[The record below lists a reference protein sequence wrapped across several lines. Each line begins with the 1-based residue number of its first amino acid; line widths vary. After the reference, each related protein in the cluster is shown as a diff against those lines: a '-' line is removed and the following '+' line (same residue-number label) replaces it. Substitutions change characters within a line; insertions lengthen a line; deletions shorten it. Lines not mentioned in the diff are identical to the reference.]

1 MIGRTGMR
9 RATSLLLLS
18 TLLLG
23 GCASSAGA
31 VDRALV
37 EAGRQRRREQ
47 PPPTAEELRREID
60 SFLDNELPL
69 REKKVEAALA
79 KELRTWRV
87 VFLGAAALGL
97 LGATSGTIS
106 DAEGSTQA
114 FLTGV
119 GIAGMAAGGIA
130 YYVRTPELKACKA
143 YLGTARQHVL
153 SFRQNAIPPGDGPV
167 GEATW
172 HAWVDRVAAIRG
184 HEGCERAR

>member
-1 MIGRTGMR
+1 MR

-18 TLLLG
+18 ALLSG
-23 GCASSAGA
+23 GCASSGGE

-69 REKKVEAALA
+69 LEKKADAALA
-79 KELRTWRV
+79 KELRTSRV
-87 VFLGAAALGL
+87 VFLGSGALGL
-97 LGATSGTIS
+97 VGATSGSIS
-106 DAEGSTQA
+106 DSAGAAQA
-114 FLTGV
+114 VVTGA
-119 GIAGMAAGGIA
+119 GIAGMAAGAIA
-130 YYVRTPELKACKA
+130 YYARTPQIRACRA
-143 YLGTARQHVL
+143 YLGSARQDVA
-153 SFRQNAIPPGDGPV
+153 SFRQNGLPPGEGPV

-184 HEGCERAR
+184 HESCSRLR